1 MSTFPSNES
10 SGARQRP
17 LAVVTGASSGIG
29 LELARCCVDDGHDLV
44 IAADDDRIE
53 QAAAQLRRDG
63 ASVEAVQADLATT
76 EGVDRVLAALHGRP
90 VDALLANAGH
100 GLGKAFLDQD
110 FERARHVLDT
120 NVTGTL
126 RLIQQVGRGMR
137 ERRRGRILITGSI
150 AGLMP
155 GSYQAVYNGSKAF
168 LDSFAYALGNELQDS
183 GVSVTCLMP
192 GATDTRFFER
202 ADMLDTQV
210 ATGKKD
216 DPADVARAGY
226 RAMQKG
232 KPGVVTG
239 LQHKLQAGMTRVTP
253 QPMLA
258 QRHRRM
264 AAPGTGVQRHDGG
277 GVPKSVLMIGDVVLA
292 AIAVAVALQ
301 PAPRRQLLHAS
312 RQLGRRASDIG
323 QRASDLGQRAGSVAQ
338 QHIARMTRE
347 AERLLH

>member
-1 MSTFPSNES
+1 MSTASLNDSNA
-10 SGARQRP
+10 GRP
-17 LAVVTGASSGIG
+17 LALVTGASSGIG
-29 LELARCCVDDGHDLV
+29 FELARCCAEDGHALV
-44 IAADDDRIE
+44 IAADDDGIQ
-53 QAAAQLRRDG
+53 QAAAQLRREG
-63 ASVEAVQADLATT
+63 ANVEAVQADLSTT

-126 RLIQQVGRGMR
+126 HLIQQVGREMR
-137 ERRRGRILITGSI
+137 ARRRGRILITGSI

-155 GSYQAVYNGSKAF
+155 GSFQAVYNGSKAF

-183 GVSVTCLMP
+183 GVTVTCLMP
-192 GATDTRFFER
+192 GPTDTRFFER

-239 LQHKLQAGMTRVTP
+239 LQNKLQAGMTRMTP
-253 QPMLA
+253 QSLLA
-258 QRHRRM
+258 QRHREL
-264 AAPGTGVQRHDGG
+264 AAPGTWAPRHATG
-277 GVPKSVLMIGDVVLA
+277 GVPRSVLMIGGVLLA
-292 AIAVAVALQ
+292 AFAVAVALQ
-301 PAPRRQLLHAS
+301 PGPRRQLLHAS
-312 RQLGRRASDIG
+312 RQFGRRASDIG
-323 QRASDLGQRAGSVAQ
+323 RHATDLGQRAGSAAQ
-338 QHIARMTRE
+338 QHIARIARSVEHT
-347 AERLLH
+347 LH